1 MDAPKSYR
9 DAGLMHLVAGILNF
23 ITAGVWVLAWIW
35 LCVGV
40 LWLVP
45 MALAAWQAYVG
56 YEMQAGR
63 RVGQAGNMAIVGIV
77 ISFFNFN
84 IFAIVLSALAL
95 LRSREPDVA
104 GYLSGRG

>member
-1 MDAPKSYR
+1 MDAPKAYK
-9 DAGLMHLVAGILNF
+9 DAGLMHLIAGILNF

-45 MALAAWQAYVG
+45 MGLAAWQAYVG

-63 RVGQAGNMAIVGIV
+63 RVGQAGNMGIIGLV
-77 ISFFNFN
+77 TSFFNFN
-84 IFAIVLSALAL
+84 IFAIVLSVLAL
-95 LRSREPDVA
+95 MKAKEPDVA
-104 GYLSGRG
+104 GYLGTSG